1 RGLLRCFSQSSSVIS
16 SPNDATTDLKLLF
29 PSDSFMRKS
38 IRRPSHREKLS
49 SLISELQMFSEF
61 FGRESLPKFDDSIW
75 STYFS
80 IWSAEERCDFLN
92 DLRLQQKNRVSRSII
107 ADEDKANDGE
117 VVYAARSYNF
127 IELRGQD
134 FRRVIDRVY
143 GNRLLSLER
152 CNEMLPKLVIDCRFL
167 AEFSA
172 TVQSAFARQI
182 QALHDSNWTS
192 RIPFNISL
200 VNFRPDG
207 QLDGIVKIFMFRN
220 VFRHLFFHYGPPSL
234 ATSFSAHPFAPT
246 LTARSVLE
254 ACGVDSSDVMYISWR
269 ATRFI
274 PETPPSNIRAVV
286 VCASNDIQP
295 WSSSVSAAQKEGINA
310 YRLPIERYVRPT
322 EKRKFFSLRKTSA
335 ILRSYFCGDNLDTAF
350 NEVVESS
357 PNQSH
362 YNDSI
367 ERDLLQRYKNAIIM
381 AAERSKEELSNNYS
395 KKSNDFQKL
404 LKKSVRTHR
413 YTREERNKMR
423 Q

>member
-1 RGLLRCFSQSSSVIS
+1 MPNSQCLLRGLLRCFSQSSSVIS

-49 SLISELQMFSEF
+49 SLISELQVSFLHTAFSKCF
-61 FGRESLPKFDDSIW
+61 HF
-75 STYFS
+75 
-80 IWSAEERCDFLN
+80 
-92 DLRLQQKNRVSRSII
+92 VSRKLGTCGALVG
-107 ADEDKANDGE
+107 ADDGE
-117 VVYAARSYNF
+117 VVYAARSHNF

-134 FRRVIDRVY
+134 FRSKRNI
-143 GNRLLSLER
+143 SK

-207 QLDGIVKIFMFRN
+207 QLDGIVKILQIFQ
-220 VFRHLFFHYGPPSL
+220 HGCIKQI
-234 ATSFSAHPFAPT
+234 SA
-246 LTARSVLE
+246 E
-254 ACGVDSSDVMYISWR
+254 NVMYISWR

-367 ERDLLQRYKNAIIM
+367 ERDLLQVAFYPIAWRFVT
-381 AAERSKEELSNNYS
+381 SSS
-395 KKSNDFQKL
+395 F
-404 LKKSVRTHR
+404 
-413 YTREERNKMR
+413 
-423 Q
+423 